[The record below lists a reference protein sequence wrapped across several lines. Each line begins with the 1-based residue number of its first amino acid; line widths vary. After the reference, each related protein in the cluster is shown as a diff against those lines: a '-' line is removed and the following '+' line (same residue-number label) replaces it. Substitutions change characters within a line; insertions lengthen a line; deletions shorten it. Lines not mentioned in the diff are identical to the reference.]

1 MQSPFAL
8 VRRIPLF
15 VAALV
20 ALVPAVHAQVEAPR
34 FEKLK
39 DSMVSIEILRDGVVV
54 GTGAGFYI
62 GKHQVLTNHHVLDV
76 AIKNSEG
83 TALRVQPAHGPSF
96 AVQRMLTANSLHDV
110 LVLAVEVQGPP
121 LALAQRGFLA
131 RPGAQVFSLGRPAED
146 QVSMLEGRVLQSMGS
161 TLEREGRRVHTALGF
176 ARDEA
181 LQGAPVCDRLGQVY
195 GVVLGKSEDGE
206 STLAANT
213 RALLDA
219 VAMAKGATSRSILK
233 YIEQRIAAPGIPGE
247 VLRPTDKGVLT
258 LPAGNSTTH
267 GKRLQLERKG
277 LYHCVGFWTE
287 GEDYLS
293 WEVDL
298 PQASVFSVDMF
309 TACSPGAAGTPVSF
323 GLDEQVVR
331 FGVPATQSFTDFQ
344 WGHYGRLQLPSGRST
359 VTLRA
364 LKKPGYAVMDLDRI
378 VLSPVDAIPFF
389 YRPTQLP
396 ERVQDLYLEDGKLD
410 SDVVLLV
417 IQGGPMPDVK
427 HWPLFEEW
435 KQSLHL
441 VYVHQAQT
449 LNPSIRMPGFGLDDA
464 SHELAVSTEIID
476 RVAQHF
482 RGSKKIVLAHG
493 ASYGAYLLQEFL
505 AERACSFDAIGV
517 AAFRLDSEP
526 KWWSSVLAGD
536 ALEFDYAR
544 NEWTWLSHLH
554 GYDETNAAG
563 LLIAEVGRQ
572 RYTQRLAAKDLS
584 HVVFHYSDRDQT
596 LGTPAPDEIK
606 FLAERGAV
614 VLSEEGLLHH
624 HMVGSKALGRMLKKL
639 LELASS
645 GAHSHAK

>member
-1 MQSPFAL
+1 MQSPLAL

-15 VAALV
+15 VTALL
-20 ALVPAVHAQVEAPR
+20 ALAPALHAHVEDPR

-39 DSMVSIEILRDGVVV
+39 DSVVGIEILRDGVVV
-54 GTGAGFYI
+54 GTGTGFYVA
-62 GKHQVLTNHHVLDV
+62 KHQVLTNHHVLDV

-83 TALRVQPAHGPSF
+83 TALRVRPAHGPGF
-96 AVQRMLTANSLHDV
+96 TVHRMLAANSLHDV
-110 LVLAVEVQGPP
+110 LVLEVEVEGPP
-121 LALAQRGFLA
+121 LALVPQMFLA
-131 RPGAQVFSLGRPAED
+131 QPSTQAFSLGSPTKD
-146 QVSMLEGRVLQSMGS
+146 QVSLLEGRVLQSMGS
-161 TLEREGRRVHTALGF
+161 TQEREGRRVHIALGF
-176 ARDEA
+176 AQDEA
-181 LQGAPVCDRLGQVY
+181 LLGAPVLDSLGQVY
-195 GVVLGKSEDGE
+195 GVVFGKSEDDE
-206 STLAANT
+206 STLATNT

-219 VAMAKGATSRSILK
+219 VAMAKGATSRSILE

-247 VLRPTDKGVLT
+247 VLRPTDKRVLI
-258 LPAGNSTTH
+258 LPAGSSMPH

-298 PQASVFSVDMF
+298 PQACMYSVDMF

-323 GLDEQVVR
+323 GLGEQQVHFEVQ
-331 FGVPATQSFTDFQ
+331 PTKSFTDFR
-344 WGHYGRLQLPSGRST
+344 WANYGQLQLPAGRST
-359 VTLRA
+359 VTLQA
-364 LKKPGYAVMDLDRI
+364 LKMPGYAVMDLDRI
-378 VLSPVDAIPFF
+378 VLSPVGAAPFF

-396 ERVQDLYLEDGKLD
+396 ERVQNLYLEDGKLD

-435 KQSLHL
+435 KLSVHL

-464 SHELAVSTEIID
+464 SRELAVSTEIID
-476 RVAQHF
+476 RVARHF
-482 RGSKKIVLAHG
+482 RGNKKTVLAYG
-493 ASYGAYLLQEFL
+493 ASYGAYLLQEYL
-505 AERACSFDAIGV
+505 SEKVCSFDAIGV
-517 AAFRLDSEP
+517 AAFRLDTEP
-526 KWWSSVLAGD
+526 RLWKAVLAGD

-544 NEWTWLSHLH
+544 NEWTWLSHMH
-554 GYDETNAAG
+554 GYEETNAGG

-572 RYTQRLAAKDLS
+572 RYTQRLAATDLS

-596 LGTPAPDEIK
+596 LGAPAPDEVD
-606 FLAERGAV
+606 FLAESGAV

-624 HMVGSKALGRMLKKL
+624 QMVGSKALGRMLKKL
-639 LELASS
+639 LAVASS